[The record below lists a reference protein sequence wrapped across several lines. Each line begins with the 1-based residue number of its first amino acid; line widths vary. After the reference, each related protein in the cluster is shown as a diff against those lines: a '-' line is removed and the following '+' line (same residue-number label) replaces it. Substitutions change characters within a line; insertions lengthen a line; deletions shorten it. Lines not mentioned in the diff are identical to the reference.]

1 MRHRAAPRDCA
12 AFGIDI
18 LMSFGD
24 FERLRPLS
32 AIYMII
38 HSPPFVNTDPK
49 NIIIGFV
56 RALLLFLCYPAL
68 SQSAKPYAPPR
79 VRFFFVSLWRAT
91 QIGVRCLEM
100 WIFCLFLFNT
110 FVFVKLYRL
119 LPDLQ
124 KTPFCTVSFSAR
136 HRRLAPQGGKA
147 LRFAR
152 ARIPAHCRARVIR
165 YVFLMARHANRDT
178 VMPCN
183 ACSAAASRHKEAC
196 PARGQSSS
204 LRSSTNPCTLSCAS
218 DPLRFPYGAPR
229 K

>member
-1 MRHRAAPRDCA
+1 MR
-12 AFGIDI
+12 
-18 LMSFGD
+18 
-24 FERLRPLS
+24 ERFCL
-32 AIYMII
+32 
-38 HSPPFVNTDPK
+38 
-49 NIIIGFV
+49 
-56 RALLLFLCYPAL
+56 
-68 SQSAKPYAPPR
+68 
-79 VRFFFVSLWRAT
+79 VSLWRAT
-91 QIGVRCLEM
+91 QIGIRCLEM

-124 KTPFCTVSFSAR
+124 KHLFALFPFRRAI
-136 HRRLAPQGGKA
+136 RRLAPQGGKA

-152 ARIPAHCRARVIR
+152 ARIPAHCRARVLR

-196 PARGQSSS
+196 LARGQSSS
-204 LRSSTNPCTLSCAS
+204 RCAVALRLSTNPCALSCAS

>member
-1 MRHRAAPRDCA
+1 MTLRNGSNRFPRATCAFGVRGSTRMRHRAAPRDCA

-24 FERLRPLS
+24 FERLRQLS

-91 QIGVRCLEM
+91 QIGIRRLEM

-124 KTPFCTVSFSAR
+124 KHLFALFPFRRAI
-136 HRRLAPQGGKA
+136 RRLAPQGGKA

-152 ARIPAHCRARVIR
+152 ARIPTRCRA
-165 YVFLMARHANRDT
+165 
-178 VMPCN
+178 
-183 ACSAAASRHKEAC
+183 
-196 PARGQSSS
+196 
-204 LRSSTNPCTLSCAS
+204 
-218 DPLRFPYGAPR
+218 
-229 K
+229 